1 MTQAVPRTIAI
12 HADAP
17 PKPAWGEPCNG
28 CGVCCLAEPCPIGI
42 LVSARRCGAC
52 RALAWDDPAQRYVCG
67 VLTGRRELLPAWLR
81 PIAPWLQRRA
91 PRWIAAGSGCDC
103 DFVLGDV

>member
-1 MTQAVPRTIAI
+1 MTQATPRTITL
-12 HADAP
+12 HAHAP

-103 DFVLGDV
+103 DFELGDV